1 MDKPQI
7 IFKDG
12 EPAFAVVP
20 WPEYRRLVGDEDSRD
35 LAAVRAAKARIRA
48 GETTIPGAVAFAVA
62 DGAHPVA
69 AWRKHRKASQAA
81 LARKAGVNA
90 AHLSQI
96 ETDKR
101 NAGIATLG
109 RLAKALGVSREALL
123 PLD

>member
-7 IFKDG
+7 IYKDG
-12 EPAFAVVP
+12 APAFAVVP
-20 WPEYRRLVGDEDSRD
+20 WPEYRRLVGGDDARD
-35 LAAVRAAKARIRA
+35 LAAVRAAKKRIRA
-48 GETTIPGAVAFAVA
+48 GEATIPGEVAFAIA

-81 LARKAGVNA
+81 LGRKAGVNP

-96 ETDKR
+96 ETGKR
-101 NAGIATLG
+101 NAGLATLG
-109 RLAKALGVSREALL
+109 RLAQALGVTREALL

>member
-20 WPEYRRLVGDEDSRD
+20 WPEYRRLIGDEDARD
-35 LAAVRAAKARIRA
+35 LAAVRAAKKRIRS
-48 GETTIPGAVAFAVA
+48 GEATIPGEIAFAIA
-62 DGAHPVA
+62 DGVHPVA
-69 AWRKHRKASQAA
+69 AWRKYRKASQAA

-96 ETDKR
+96 ETGKR
-101 NAGIATLG
+101 NAGLVTLG
-109 RLAKALGVSREALL
+109 RLAKALGVAREALL
-123 PLD
+123 PL

>member
-20 WPEYRRLVGDEDSRD
+20 WPEYRRLIGDEDARD
-35 LAAVRAAKARIRA
+35 LAAVRAAKKRIRA
-48 GETTIPGAVAFAVA
+48 GEATIPGEIAFAIA
-62 DGAHPVA
+62 DSVHPVA
-69 AWRKHRKASQAA
+69 AWRKYRKASQAA

-96 ETDKR
+96 ETGKR
-101 NAGIATLG
+101 NAGLVTLG
-109 RLAKALGVSREALL
+109 RLAKALGVAREALL
-123 PLD
+123 PL